1 MRKRIVVCC
10 DGTWN
15 TANQEQG
22 GVPCPTNVAKIT
34 AALAEQDANGVQ
46 QIPLYQ
52 PGVGTNRWKRLRGG
66 AFGVGLSRNIR
77 TLYHQ
82 LIKIYEPDDE
92 IFLFGFSRGAYT
104 ARSLAGLIRKS
115 GILQPR
121 HAARI
126 EEAWSLY
133 RNSPDKPSAPGP
145 TRFRESYSFQPRIRF
160 IGVWDTVGE
169 LGVPVLGPRW
179 VKPIWRHVNKR
190 WSFHDTVLSSQV
202 DGAFQAL
209 AVDEQRSVFEPA
221 LWHKQPDAEGQ
232 ELQQLW
238 FAGVHC
244 GVGGGLT
251 DSRLSDIALLWIA
264 DQAGRYGLEFRAGAF
279 DDLDPQP
286 LVDFGPS
293 RTGIYRLTRPY
304 HRPIGKAATDGQID
318 GDESLAEPVMTR
330 HTARSD
336 YRPPAL
342 ENYLQDPAN
351 VHVTPVPLP
360 TQRRT
365 PA

>member
-160 IGVWDTVGE
+160 IGVWDTVGA
-169 LGVPVLGPRW
+169 LGIPLRHGCGVSRP
-179 VKPIWRHVNKR
+179 VKPRRPSATLYTPASEIRKSER
-190 WSFHDTVLSSQV
+190 ATTPAPLRRLLPRRASRRS
-202 DGAFQAL
+202 
-209 AVDEQRSVFEPA
+209 RSVRI
-221 LWHKQPDAEGQ
+221 
-232 ELQQLW
+232 
-238 FAGVHC
+238 
-244 GVGGGLT
+244 
-251 DSRLSDIALLWIA
+251 S
-264 DQAGRYGLEFRAGAF
+264 
-279 DDLDPQP
+279 
-286 LVDFGPS
+286 
-293 RTGIYRLTRPY
+293 
-304 HRPIGKAATDGQID
+304 
-318 GDESLAEPVMTR
+318 
-330 HTARSD
+330 
-336 YRPPAL
+336 
-342 ENYLQDPAN
+342 
-351 VHVTPVPLP
+351 
-360 TQRRT
+360 
-365 PA
+365 